1 MQCEID
7 MIRMLDAFVHGLRLP
22 PCRILWIMQIGGER
36 WIVILPSVWFRRIH
50 VNYYVLGLI
59 PQVVFC
65 YLILNTNYMIYD
77 VYLFLFFFWNFMFI
91 LF

>member
-59 PQVVFC
+59 PQVVC

-77 VYLFLFFFWNFMFI
+77 VYLFILRNFMFI